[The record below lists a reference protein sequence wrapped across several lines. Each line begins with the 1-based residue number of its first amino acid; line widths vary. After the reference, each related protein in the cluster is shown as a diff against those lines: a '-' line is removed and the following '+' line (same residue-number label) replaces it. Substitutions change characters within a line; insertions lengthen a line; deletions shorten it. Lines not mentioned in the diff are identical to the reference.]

1 MFYHLKFFDKF
12 AMLILKQN
20 NYWKSFCLFFETF
33 YFSVNLSRF
42 ILFLSIYFYSLV
54 QRISPDTSSKVQLQ
68 IVFHNDSSYNLH
80 FMNKSGREAQVKDRD
95 EVKEMLAELIPQHR
109 QKASKDL
116 EEKNRFCIFFFI
128 LFVYLLELICLLV
141 FTDYFDFLWVLANDN
156 LLHTF
161 LQNFMVTPI

>member
-33 YFSVNLSRF
+33 YFSVDLSRF

-116 EEKNRFCIFFFI
+116 EEKNRFCIFLSYLFI
-128 LFVYLLELICLLV
+128 C
-141 FTDYFDFLWVLANDN
+141 
-156 LLHTF
+156 
-161 LQNFMVTPI
+161 